1 MDARQQPGNQFVSGL
16 QAVHESPTIKSGSTV
31 SDRNLWD
38 RATEGDAE
46 AFGQLYDRH
55 AQAIYAFLYRR
66 TGSWSDAE
74 DLTSTVF
81 LHAWRRRAEVVLDRD
96 SALPWLL
103 RTADYTVRNEWR
115 AKLRYR
121 RAVAAAHVLVDHVRD
136 HADDVAGRLDDDRR
150 IQQAQASLKHL
161 PKHEREIVELCIW
174 AGLDQQ
180 AAAVALDVPLGTV
193 KSRLSR
199 ARKHLRELNLL
210 TSVESPA

>member
-1 MDARQQPGNQFVSGL
+1 MGV
-16 QAVHESPTIKSGSTV
+16 QAVKDTVV
-31 SDRNLWD
+31 SDGRLWG
-38 RATEGDAE
+38 RAAEGDAE

-55 AQAIYAFLYRR
+55 AQAIYSFLYRR

-81 LHAWRRRAEVVLDRD
+81 LHAWRRRADVVLDRD

-121 RAVAAAHVLVDHVRD
+121 RALAAAHVLADDVRD

-150 IQQAQASLKHL
+150 IQQAREALQRL

-210 TSVESPA
+210 SPMESPA

>member
-1 MDARQQPGNQFVSGL
+1 MSSL
-16 QAVHESPTIKSGSTV
+16 QAVHDGLIMSTN
-31 SDRNLWD
+31 SDRTLWE
-38 RATEGDAE
+38 RATDGDSE

-55 AQAIYAFLYRR
+55 ARAIYNFLYRR

-81 LHAWRRRAEVVLDRD
+81 LHAWRRRTEVVLDRD

-121 RAVAAAHVLVDHVRD
+121 KAVAAAQLLVDHVRD
-136 HADDVAGRLDDDRR
+136 HADDVAGRLDDDER
-150 IQQAQASLKHL
+150 IQQARASLKRL
-161 PKHEREIVELCIW
+161 PKQEREIVELCIW

-180 AAAVALDVPLGTV
+180 AAAVALNVPIGTV

-199 ARKHLRELNLL
+199 ARKHLRELNPL
-210 TSVESPA
+210 SPVETPS

>member
-1 MDARQQPGNQFVSGL
+1 MNGL
-16 QAVHESPTIKSGSTV
+16 RVVEV
-31 SDRNLWD
+31 SDGSLWE
-38 RATEGDAE
+38 RATAGDAE
-46 AFGQLYDRH
+46 AFGELYDRH
-55 AQAIYAFLYRR
+55 AQAVYSFLYRR

-81 LHAWRRRAEVVLDRD
+81 LHAWRRRADVVLDRD

-103 RTADYTVRNEWR
+103 RAADYTARNEWR

-121 RAVAAAHVLVDHVRD
+121 RAVAAAHVLVAPVRD
-136 HADDVAGRLDDDRR
+136 HADEVAGRVDDDQRL
-150 IQQAQASLKHL
+150 QQARESLKRL

-210 TSVESPA
+210 TTLESPS

>member
-1 MDARQQPGNQFVSGL
+1 MSGVQLVQHGPPLDAGPPG
-16 QAVHESPTIKSGSTV
+16 
-31 SDRNLWD
+31 SDRILWE
-38 RATEGDAE
+38 RAAEGDGE

-55 AQAIYAFLYRR
+55 ARAVYAFLYRR

-74 DLTSTVF
+74 DLTSSVF
-81 LHAWRRRAEVVLDRD
+81 LHAWRRRTDVVLDRD

-103 RTADYTVRNEWR
+103 RAADYTVRNEWR

-121 RAVAAAHVLVDHVRD
+121 RAVAAAHVLVADVRD

-150 IQQAQASLKHL
+150 IQEARRLLKRL
-161 PKHEREIVELCIW
+161 PKQEREIVELCIW

-210 TSVESPA
+210 TSLEPPA

>member
-1 MDARQQPGNQFVSGL
+1 VSSL
-16 QAVHESPTIKSGSTV
+16 QAVHDGLIMSTIT
-31 SDRNLWD
+31 DRILWE
-38 RATEGDAE
+38 RATDGDPD

-55 AQAIYAFLYRR
+55 AQAIYNFLYRR

-81 LHAWRRRAEVVLDRD
+81 LHAWRRRTEVVLDRD

-103 RTADYTVRNEWR
+103 RTADYTIRNEWR

-121 RAVAAAHVLVDHVRD
+121 KALAAAQQLVDHVRD
-136 HADDVAGRLDDDRR
+136 HADDVAGRLDDDQR
-150 IQQAQASLKHL
+150 IQQARATLKRL
-161 PKHEREIVELCIW
+161 PKQEREIVELCIW

-180 AAAVALDVPLGTV
+180 AAAVALNVPLGTV

-199 ARKHLRELNLL
+199 ARKHLRELNPL
-210 TSVESPA
+210 SPVETPS

>member
-1 MDARQQPGNQFVSGL
+1 MSSL
-16 QAVHESPTIKSGSTV
+16 QAVHDGLIMSTS
-31 SDRNLWD
+31 SDRTLWE
-38 RATEGDAE
+38 RATDGDSD
-46 AFGQLYDRH
+46 AFGELYDRH
-55 AQAIYAFLYRR
+55 AQAIYNFLYRR

-81 LHAWRRRAEVVLDRD
+81 LHAWRRRTEVVLDRD

-121 RAVAAAHVLVDHVRD
+121 KAVAAAWLLVDHVRD
-136 HADDVAGRLDDDRR
+136 HADDVAGRLDDDER
-150 IQQAQASLKHL
+150 IQQARASLKRL
-161 PKHEREIVELCIW
+161 PKQEREIVELCIW

-180 AAAVALDVPLGTV
+180 AAAVALNIPIGTV

-199 ARKHLRELNLL
+199 ARKHLRELNPLFP
-210 TSVESPA
+210 VETPS

>member
-1 MDARQQPGNQFVSGL
+1 MSSL
-16 QAVHESPTIKSGSTV
+16 QAVHDVLIMSTIT
-31 SDRNLWD
+31 DRILWE
-38 RATEGDAE
+38 RATDGDSE

-55 AQAIYAFLYRR
+55 AQAIYNFLYRR

-81 LHAWRRRAEVVLDRD
+81 LHAWRRRTEVVLDRD

-121 RAVAAAHVLVDHVRD
+121 KALAAAQQLVDHVRD
-136 HADDVAGRLDDDRR
+136 HADDVAGRLDDDQR
-150 IQQAQASLKHL
+150 IQQARATLRRL
-161 PKHEREIVELCIW
+161 PKQEREIVELCIW

-180 AAAVALDVPLGTV
+180 AAAVALNVPLGTV

-199 ARKHLRELNLL
+199 ARKHLRELNPL
-210 TSVESPA
+210 SPVETPS

>member
-1 MDARQQPGNQFVSGL
+1 MGVQVVDDGPKVVASS
-16 QAVHESPTIKSGSTV
+16 AASDGS
-31 SDRNLWD
+31 LWE
-38 RATEGDAE
+38 RAADGDSE
-46 AFGQLYDRH
+46 AFGRLYDRH
-55 AQAIYAFLYRR
+55 AQAIYGFLYRR

-81 LHAWRRRAEVVLDRD
+81 LHAWRRRADVVLDRD

-121 RAVAAAHVLVDHVRD
+121 RALAAAHVLVHDVRD

-150 IQQAQASLKHL
+150 IEQARQSLRRL

-210 TSVESPA
+210 SPMESPA

>member
-1 MDARQQPGNQFVSGL
+1 MTTAG
-16 QAVHESPTIKSGSTV
+16 
-31 SDRNLWD
+31 DRALWD
-38 RATEGDAE
+38 RATDGDSE
-46 AFGQLYDRH
+46 AFGLLYDRH

-81 LHAWRRRAEVVLDRD
+81 LHAWRRRADVVLDRD

-121 RAVAAAHVLVDHVRD
+121 KALAAAHILVDQVRD
-136 HADDVAGRLDDDRR
+136 HADEVAGRLDDDRR
-150 IQQAQASLKHL
+150 IQEARTALRRL
-161 PKHEREIVELCIW
+161 PEHEREIVELCIW

-180 AAAVALDVPLGTV
+180 AAAVTLDVPLGTV

-199 ARKHLRELNLL
+199 ARKHLRELKLSSSL
-210 TSVESPA
+210 ESPA